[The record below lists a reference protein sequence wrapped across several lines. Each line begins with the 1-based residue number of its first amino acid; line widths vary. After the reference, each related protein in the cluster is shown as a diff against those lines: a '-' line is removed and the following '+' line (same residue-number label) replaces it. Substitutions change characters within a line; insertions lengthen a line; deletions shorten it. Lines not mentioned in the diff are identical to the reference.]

1 VTSGIAGRRALVTGG
16 ASGIGF
22 GVAQRLVELDAKVA
36 MADVN
41 ADALR
46 AAAEKVSAV
55 PIQMDV
61 RDGSSVRDGV
71 AAAVN
76 ELGGLDTLVNCA
88 GVFTF
93 RDFEEITEDEWD
105 FILDVNLRGTFLC
118 CQAAI
123 GHIKQSGR
131 GRIVNIASD
140 AGKRA
145 EPFLAH
151 YSASKFGVVGL
162 TQSLAQEFGKD
173 KVTANAVCP
182 VSTPDTG
189 MGRLVLEQKIQ
200 RRGQSADKILAD
212 GAASFPLGRLG
223 TVEDVVATVCFLI
236 SDGASFIS
244 GESINI
250 DGGVVTG

>member
-1 VTSGIAGRRALVTGG
+1 MIATDRCALITGG
-16 ASGIGF
+16 ASGIGLGIARRLHAEGL
-22 GVAQRLVELDAKVA
+22 GVAI
-36 MADVN
+36 ADV
-41 ADALR
+41 DPEALR
-46 AAAEKVSAV
+46 VVGGELTGAV
-55 PIQMDV
+55 AIEMDV
-61 RDGSSVRDGV
+61 RDGSSVRAGV
-71 AAAVN
+71 EQAVAS
-76 ELGGLDTLVNCA
+76 LGRLDTLVNCA

-93 RDFEEITEDEWD
+93 REFEAITEEEWD

-118 CQAAI
+118 CLAAMP
-123 GHIKQSGR
+123 HLRASRR

-173 KVTANAVCP
+173 NLTANAVCP
-182 VSTPDTG
+182 VSTPETA
-189 MGRLVLEQKIQ
+189 MGQLVLRQKME
-200 RRGQSADKILAD
+200 RRGQSAEDVLRA
-212 GAASFPLGRLG
+212 GAALFPLGRLG
-223 TVEDVVATVCFLI
+223 TVDDVVETVCFLL